1 MIATVNPNNCPKCG
15 SWDTGTSI
23 GFNPQRINNNETLV
37 SDCVFGCFDCKCEWR
52 AIGFRLIENHDGEPP
67 SEEALEILLEAIKSA
82 GELQIE
88 VLSDDLVQ

>member
-23 GFNPQRINNNETLV
+23 GFNPQRINDNETLV
-37 SDCVFGCFDCKCEWR
+37 SDCVFGCFECKCEWR

-82 GELQIE
+82 GELRIE
-88 VLSDDLVQ
+88 VLSDDLV

>member
-1 MIATVNPNNCPKCG
+1 MIETVNPNNCPKCG

-23 GFNPQRINNNETLV
+23 GFNPQRINDNETLV
-37 SDCVFGCFDCKCEWR
+37 SDCVFGCFECKCEWR

-82 GELQIE
+82 GELRIE
-88 VLSDDLVQ
+88 VLSDDLV

>member
-37 SDCVFGCFDCKCEWR
+37 SDCVFGCFECKCEWR

-82 GELQIE
+82 GELRIE
-88 VLSDDLVQ
+88 VLSDDLV